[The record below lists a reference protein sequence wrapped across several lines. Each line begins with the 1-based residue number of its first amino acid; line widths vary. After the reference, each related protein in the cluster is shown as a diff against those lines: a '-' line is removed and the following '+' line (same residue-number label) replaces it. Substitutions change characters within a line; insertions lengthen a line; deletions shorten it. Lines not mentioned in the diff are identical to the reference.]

1 MVRCLFIDELD
12 VFVEKVLVHG
22 GGTQKIENGKSPQE
36 PRTFNPLTHHSPP
49 FFGLDEWMDE
59 REGLR

>member
-1 MVRCLFIDELD
+1 M
-12 VFVEKVLVHG
+12 FVEKVLVHG